1 MPTHQEII
9 LASIRNHKSEQLDN
23 RVELAF
29 RRELRAIQQQVQ
41 TANKRLAKAIKL
53 TNRAKSNK

>member
-9 LASIRNHKSEQLDN
+9 LASIRNNKSEQLDN

-41 TANKRLAKAIKL
+41 TANKKLSKAIKL
-53 TNRAKSNK
+53 TKQAKSNK